1 MSSYK
6 LLSEYF
12 SDDNKRRATVLKD
25 LNSGEYRV
33 TVVSEAGSAFTSI
46 FSDEDSADIFA
57 EEWVQ
62 P

>member
-6 LLSEYF
+6 LISEYF
-12 SDDNKRRATVLKD
+12 SDDNKRRATVTQELETKRF
-25 LNSGEYRV
+25 RV
-33 TVVSEAGSAFTSI
+33 AVVSETGSAFSSM
-46 FSDEDSADIFA
+46 FESEAAAEIFA

>member
-12 SDDNKRRATVLKD
+12 SDDNKRRASVLKD

-33 TVVSEAGSAFTSI
+33 TVVSEAGTAFTSI
-46 FSDEDSADIFA
+46 FNDDNSAEIFA
-57 EEWVQ
+57 EEWVK